1 MNGFYNNVG
10 KDMNNHNKTYNNTN
24 TPIIMASEGYNP
36 NRTRV
41 CDNTQ
46 VQWLRSNVTGKVTE
60 VPGVGEATARI
71 FENCE
76 DRITTTYQL
85 MGKFLSFKDANV
97 GPIEHAD
104 RFFYWLTRIGTVAGQ
119 RSSVVRAIAE
129 KLHLQ
134 FPDIYDPDAYDVENS
149 TEEDKVNVNSNNTM
163 WYNMQ
168 NLGKW

>member
-1 MNGFYNNVG
+1 
-10 KDMNNHNKTYNNTN
+10 
-24 TPIIMASEGYNP
+24 MASEGYNP

-46 VQWLRSNVTGKVTE
+46 AQWLRSNVTGKVTE
-60 VPGVGEATARI
+60 VPGVGEATART

-85 MGKFLSFKDANV
+85 MGKFLSFKGANV

-104 RFFYWLTRIGTVAGQ
+104 RFFYWLRRIGTVAGQ

-129 KLHLQ
+129 KLQLQ

-149 TEEDKVNVNSNNTM
+149 TEEDKDNVNSNKSM